1 MERVL
6 LNSISGY
13 FIPVIVLA
21 IVLIGLLRK
30 RDVYQDF
37 VKGAKGGVK
46 TVMDI
51 MPTLIGLMVAVGV
64 MRDSGLLDCISKG
77 GELILG
83 WTGIPVAVIP
93 VAIVKMFSSSA
104 ATGLV
109 LDIFKT
115 YGVDSY
121 PARIVSVMMGSTET
135 IFYTMSVYF
144 MSVKITKSRWT
155 LAGAVISMLAGI
167 AASVV
172 IVGI

>member
-13 FIPVIVLA
+13 FIPVIVLT
-21 IVLIGLLRK
+21 IVLIGLLKK

-93 VAIVKMFSSSA
+93 VAFVKMFSS
-104 ATGLV
+104 
-109 LDIFKT
+109 
-115 YGVDSY
+115 
-121 PARIVSVMMGSTET
+121 
-135 IFYTMSVYF
+135 
-144 MSVKITKSRWT
+144 
-155 LAGAVISMLAGI
+155 
-167 AASVV
+167 
-172 IVGI
+172 